1 MLFRMDMVCTDIFG
15 KKTGN
20 HTIMIMSPKYY
31 VVISKVF
38 VGIIEILPF
47 FKINYKIYVK

>member
-1 MLFRMDMVCTDIFG
+1 MDMVYTDIFKK

-20 HTIMIMSPKYY
+20 HTIIIMSPKYY